1 MKALILSG
9 GKGTRLKPLTN
20 TLAKQLLPIANRPIL
35 FHVLDQIKQAGI
47 NDIGIIVSPKTGEQ
61 IEEAVGDG
69 ARWGVDITYILQPE
83 PLGLAH
89 AVHTARDFLGNSSVL
104 LFLGDNL
111 IEGGIK
117 KYLDRFSRHNPDA
130 LILLKEVADP
140 RLFGVAEL
148 DGSGRVLRLVEKPK
162 EPSSN
167 LALVGIYIFL
177 PVIHDAIAQIKPSR
191 RVELEITDAIQKLID
206 MKRKVRSQQ
215 LTDWWLDTGRKDDI
229 LEANRVVLDEL
240 LVKSIRGQVGAK
252 SRLVGRV
259 EIREGTVIEDS
270 EIRGPVSIAE
280 GCRVKNSFVGPF
292 TSIGQRTVIENS
304 SIEHSVI
311 LEDCRIHSIERL
323 ADSLIGKGVE
333 LPRMASAGELEAT
346 EHGWYFTPTSVVY
359 AKFKGRGSRYQL
371 VLRR

>member
-117 KYLDRFSRHNPDA
+117 KYLDRFSHHNSDA

-148 DGSGRVLRLVEKPK
+148 DGNDRVLRLVEKPK

-167 LALVGIYIFL
+167 LALVGIYMFL
-177 PVIHDAIAQIKPSR
+177 PVIHEAIAQIKPSR
-191 RVELEITDAIQKLID
+191 RGELEITDAIQKLID
-206 MKRKVRSQQ
+206 MERKVHCQQ
-215 LTDWWLDTGRKDDI
+215 LTGWWLDTGKKDDI
-229 LEANRVVLDEL
+229 LEANRVVLDKIMVE
-240 LVKSIRGQVGAK
+240 SIRGQVDAR

-259 EIREGTVIEDS
+259 EIREGAVIKNS

-280 GCRVKNSFVGPF
+280 SCRIINSFVGPF
-292 TSIGQRTVIENS
+292 SSIGQGTVVENS

-311 LEDCRIHSIERL
+311 LENCHIRNIERL
-323 ADSLIGKGVE
+323 TDSLIGKEVE
-333 LPRMASAGELEAT
+333 LTKGEQKFMRVRLFVGDEAK
-346 EHGWYFTPTSVVY
+346 VD
-359 AKFKGRGSRYQL
+359 L
-371 VLRR
+371 